1 MCFGSTPFVHALFSD
16 RSGSYSMFLET
27 RQFSQYL
34 PHHSSLYIP
43 HPTLLYDATLKEIVF
58 LGVETLSPFYH
69 PL

>member
-1 MCFGSTPFVHALFSD
+1 MLLNTQ
-16 RSGSYSMFLET
+16 R
-27 RQFSQYL
+27 FSQYL
-34 PHHSSLYIP
+34 LHYSSLYIP